1 MTTFKEYLIKNCL
14 FINSNILLLINLK
27 MINEIYHG
35 KLSKFF
41 GYDDIDFV
49 IPVNILKFSN
59 IENNI
64 KHNFKKDIDYIY
76 RNKILHINKKTF
88 KYYCSG
94 NSINVELYKDLY
106 RVLGYYGNYI
116 TFLQQNHI

>member
-1 MTTFKEYLIKNCL
+1 MTTFKEYLINNCL

-27 MINEIYHG
+27 MINEIYHR
-35 KLSKFF
+35 KPSKFF

-59 IENNI
+59 IEKNI

-76 RNKILHINKKTF
+76 RNKILYINKKTF
-88 KYYCSG
+88 KYYCLG
-94 NSINVELYKDLY
+94 NSINIELYKSLFT
-106 RVLGYYGNYI
+106 VLRYYNNYI
-116 TFLQQNHI
+116 NFLQQNNI